1 MRKKTFLIL
10 ISIAAVSLL
19 AFKRLEDNRYFEI
32 IKNLEIFTNAYKEI
46 NHSYVDELEPG
57 KLMRVCIDAM
67 VGSLDPFTNYI
78 SETDIE
84 GYRYLYDGRYNAVGL
99 EAKKMGDWV
108 VVTELLED
116 SPAHKAGLKVGDAI
130 TAISGQSAKGR
141 SAEDVMAFL
150 RGVQGTKVDVTVRR
164 PGEDKEL
171 RFTIERAEI
180 EAKNVPHSGFVA
192 DDIAY
197 VNLTTFTQNAGRN
210 VADAVKALKEKKPNL
225 RGIIFDL
232 RDNGGGLLNE
242 AVNVANVFVPRG
254 EFITAMRGKV
264 PEWDRSFSTTL
275 APVDDKIPI
284 VVLINKRSAS
294 ASEIVSGALQDLDR
308 AVLIGQRSYG
318 KGLVQNTRDIGY
330 NAKIKLTTAKYY
342 IPSGRCI
349 QSVRYRNGEPVDI
362 PDAERAVFRTRNG
375 RPVLDGGG
383 VTPDIVLPAD
393 TASSFVRALQEQHI
407 IFDYVSE
414 WMRKHASAVDSI
426 ETFTFKDWDDFQQ
439 FVQRRQFTYETESEK
454 KLRDLA
460 ALAAGE
466 GLSIQAEIQAL
477 ERKIKAD
484 RAGEMA
490 RNRARII
497 REIEEEIIGR
507 IYFQSGKV
515 RKRLKNDPEVEEA
528 IKLLRDSNRYR
539 AILKG

>member
-1 MRKKTFLIL
+1 MCKKTLL
-10 ISIAAVSLL
+10 LPVSIAAISLM
-19 AFKRLEDNRYFEI
+19 AFKRFEDNRYFEI
-32 IKNLEIFTNAYKEI
+32 IKNLEIFANAYKEI

-57 KLMRVCIDAM
+57 QLMRVCIDAM

-84 GYRYLYDGRYNAVGL
+84 GYRYLYDGRYNAAGL

-108 VVTELLED
+108 VITEILED

-130 TAISGQSAKGR
+130 TAVSGQSAKGR

-171 RFTIERAEI
+171 RLTLERAEI
-180 EAKNVPHSGFVA
+180 EAKNVPHSGM
-192 DDIAY
+192 IAEGIGY
-197 VNLTTFTQNAGRN
+197 IHLTTFSQNAGRN
-210 VADAVKALKEKKPNL
+210 VADALKALKEKNPDLK
-225 RGIIFDL
+225 GVVFDL

-242 AVNVANVFVPRG
+242 AVNVANVFLPRG

-275 APVDDKIPI
+275 NPVDDKIPV

-308 AVLIGQRSYG
+308 AVLVGQRSYG

-349 QSVRYRNGEPVDI
+349 QSVRYRDGEPVDI

-383 VTPDIVLPAD
+383 VTPDVLMPAD
-393 TASSFVRALQEQHI
+393 TASGLVRALLEQNI
-407 IFDYVSE
+407 IFDYVTE
-414 WMRKHASAVDSI
+414 WMRKHPNAVDSI
-426 ETFTFKDWDDFQQ
+426 ETFSFKDWEDFL
-439 FVQRRQFTYETESEK
+439 QFTQRHQFSYETESEK
-454 KLRDLA
+454 KLRELMSVA
-460 ALAAGE
+460 AAE
-466 GLSIQAEIQAL
+466 GLVLKAEIQAV
-477 ERKIKAD
+477 EQKIKAE
-484 RAGEMA
+484 RTGEMG
-490 RNRARII
+490 RNKARIM

-507 IYFQSGKV
+507 VYFQGGKV

-528 IKLLRDSNRYR
+528 IRLLRDTERYR
-539 AILKG
+539 AILKS

>member
-10 ISIAAVSLL
+10 IGIAALSLL

-180 EAKNVPHSGFVA
+180 EAKNVSHSGFVA
-192 DDIAY
+192 DDIGY

-210 VADAVKALKEKKPNL
+210 VADAVKALKEKKPGL

-275 APVDDKIPI
+275 TPVDDKIPV

-383 VTPDIVLPAD
+383 VTPDIALPAD
-393 TASSFVRALQEQHI
+393 TASGFVRALLEQHI

-460 ALAAGE
+460 TLAASE
-466 GLSIQAEIQAL
+466 GLSVQAEIQAL

-484 RAGEMA
+484 RTGEMA

-507 IYFQSGKV
+507 IYFQGGKV

-528 IKLLRDSNRYR
+528 IKLLRDSDRYR